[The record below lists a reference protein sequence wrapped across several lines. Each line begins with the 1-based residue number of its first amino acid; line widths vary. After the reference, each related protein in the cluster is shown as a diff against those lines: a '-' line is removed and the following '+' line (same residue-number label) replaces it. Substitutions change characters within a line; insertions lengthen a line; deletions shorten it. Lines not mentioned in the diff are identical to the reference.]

1 MEPFLFL
8 FLQDPFTHLQL
19 LNCSAQCGLLI
30 EQRTILG
37 GCCRHRPLSK
47 LQSLPYRGSEVH
59 IQGPEKKG
67 QAFTQSG
74 LR

>member
-19 LNCSAQCGLLI
+19 LNCSAQCGLLFK
-30 EQRTILG
+30 QRTVLG
-37 GCCRHRPLSK
+37 FCRHRPLSK
-47 LQSLPYRGSEVH
+47 LQSSLQRGSEVH